1 MPKIELH
8 TSVEET
14 VTCQDL
20 PSITLKRINLGRKE
34 IWTPIRNVF
43 LNSDVPKVV
52 KKEILSMKTKETI
65 FEANRVIYMGRQ
77 YNSIKSA
84 LDENDDS
91 KVRSFLR
98 VTEKLAKE
106 GTSAVF
112 SFSDFPQK
120 KFANRFEDLLDAI
133 HAFSEILFVPHVRYG
148 RSTKTAIEYDAKSF
162 CRYVDNAVKT
172 FTEKN
177 NKPIFVPFDLDFPAS
192 MRDEILLHYAKMG
205 YTNIWVDFK
214 GKGFDSRNT
223 IRKMRTFWRNA
234 TKLFDEISKNLVIYQ
249 TNLRRI
255 PRGVLGENKIAPSDF
270 LGIFDYGDF
279 VGAPFKGIIGAFDDP
294 DYWKKKG
301 YQSEEEFEQDLLR
314 RATSIFDTSTYYYRP
329 YDLVNLENKHIEKIK
344 DGIAKLEDRWKA
356 ELATN
361 SINGLLTHFETAT
374 LRKEILN
381 SGRIVDYLEKKD
393 FFNNEGSTL
402 LDELLKTRKQEEKG
416 KNGDKSLFDFDF
428 SIG

>member
-1 MPKIELH
+1 MPEIELH

-43 LNSDVPKVV
+43 LNSYVPKVV
-52 KKEILSMKTKETI
+52 KKEILSMRTKETI
-65 FEANRVIYMGRQ
+65 FEANRVVYMDKQ
-77 YNSIKSA
+77 YNSIKNA

-91 KVRSFLR
+91 KIRSLLR
-98 VTEKLAKE
+98 ITEKLAKE

-112 SFSDFPQK
+112 SFSYFPQK

-148 RSTKTAIEYDAKSF
+148 RSTKTAMEYDARSF

-177 NKPIFVPFDLDFPAS
+177 NKPIFVPFDLDFPAN
-192 MRDEILLHYAKMG
+192 MRDEILSHYAKMG

-214 GKGFDSRNT
+214 GKGFDRRNT

-234 TKLFDEISKNLVIYQ
+234 TKLFDENSKNLVIYQ

-270 LGIFDYGDF
+270 LGVFDYGDF

-301 YQSEEEFEQDLLR
+301 YRREEEFEEDLLR
-314 RATSIFDTSTYYYRP
+314 RATSIFDTGTYYYKP

-344 DGIAKLEDRWKA
+344 KGIVKLEDRWKA
-356 ELATN
+356 ELAAN
-361 SINGLLTHFETAT
+361 SINGLLTHLETAT

-381 SGRIVDYLEKKD
+381 HGKIVDYLEKKD

-402 LDELLKTRKQEEKG
+402 LDELLKRGKQEEKG
-416 KNGDKSLFDFDF
+416 RNGDKSLFDFDF
-428 SIG
+428 F

>member
-14 VTCQDL
+14 VSCQDL
-20 PSITLKRINLGRKE
+20 PSIILKRINLGRKE

-52 KKEILSMKTKETI
+52 KKEILNIRTKETI
-65 FEANRVIYMGRQ
+65 FEANRVIYMDKQ

-106 GTSAVF
+106 GTSTVF

-120 KFANRFEDLLDAI
+120 KFANRFEDFLDAI
-133 HAFSEILFVPHVRYG
+133 YAFSEILFVPHVRYG

-177 NKPIFVPFDLDFPAS
+177 NKPIFVPFDLDFPAN
-192 MRDEILLHYAKMG
+192 MRDEILSHYAKMG

-214 GKGFDSRNT
+214 GKGFENRNT
-223 IRKMRTFWRNA
+223 IRKMRTFWRTAN
-234 TKLFDEISKNLVIYQ
+234 KFFDENSKNLVIYQ
-249 TNLRRI
+249 TNLRKL
-255 PRGVLGENKIAPSDF
+255 PRGILGENNMAPSDF
-270 LGIFDYGDF
+270 LGIFGYGDF
-279 VGAPFKGIIGAFDDP
+279 VGAPFKGIMRYFDDS

-301 YQSEEEFEQDLLR
+301 YRSKEEFEQDLLKR
-314 RATSIFDTSTYYYRP
+314 STSIFDISAYYYKP
-329 YDLVNLENKHIEKIK
+329 HDLVNLENKSVKR
-344 DGIAKLEDRWKA
+344 IANIIPKLENRWKA

-361 SINGLLTHFETAT
+361 SINGLITLFETST
-374 LRKEILN
+374 LKREILD
-381 SGRIVDYLEKKD
+381 SGRIIDYLEK
-393 FFNNEGSTL
+393 ERT
-402 LDELLKTRKQEEKG
+402 
-416 KNGDKSLFDFDF
+416 F
-428 SIG
+428 SRMRAQPCLMNC